1 MRTLFLEP
9 ENGTS
14 RSPRYQFH
22 FIVLQRQ
29 YFVKKNVGALLPS
42 IDISCRSCY
51 ALDEKSCG
59 GHFFMKQHSVP
70 KFLDNFLTRTLS
82 GTVFSW
88 REILHLTFPN
98 VLDCLSVMFIS
109 MLITALISSNGEASV
124 AAVSLVTPLTWMI
137 TCIFNGISA
146 GGTVVVAQS
155 CGMKD
160 PVRIRKAAGMT
171 LWLTVA
177 VGTVVLMFPRQVL
190 TLLYPEAEAVVL
202 EKARIYLSGSAWSIL
217 VFTIY
222 TANFGILRGLG
233 ESGRC
238 LALSVI
244 INAAYLVFSILF
256 LNVLRMDIL
265 GSVFAL
271 LLARFIGAA
280 ASVILLFFWKAPVKM
295 TFGQIFT
302 CDKGILRST
311 LQVSIP
317 LGLEQACSSLGNV
330 VAEMYM
336 ISLGTTALAT
346 HAIANSVI
354 GVWYSPAMAAA
365 NLSVTVVGRCFGA
378 EKYDEAK
385 RYGVRCDQIALIL
398 VLLTSALFIP
408 LLPALL
414 GQYHP
419 TPEVLA
425 MAKKLLYWSI
435 PSLLLFWPRSNTLPS
450 TLRAAN
456 DTLYPSVVSLAV
468 LWIVTIGLGYA
479 LAIPCKLGLLGVWI
493 AMWASWAIRCVVF
506 SVRFGS
512 GKWLHKALT
521 SR

>member
-1 MRTLFLEP
+1 
-9 ENGTS
+9 
-14 RSPRYQFH
+14 
-22 FIVLQRQ
+22 
-29 YFVKKNVGALLPS
+29 
-42 IDISCRSCY
+42 
-51 ALDEKSCG
+51 
-59 GHFFMKQHSVP
+59 MKQHSVP

-88 REILHLTFPN
+88 REILRLTFPN
-98 VLDCLSVMFIS
+98 VLDCLSIMFIS

-124 AAVSLVTPLTWMI
+124 AAVSLVTPLAWMI

-177 VGTVVLMFPRQVL
+177 VGTVVCLPLLMFPRQVL

-202 EKARIYLSGSAWSIL
+202 EKARIYLSGRAWSIL

-271 LLARFIGAA
+271 LLARFIGSA

-365 NLSVTVVGRCFGA
+365 NLSV
-378 EKYDEAK
+378 
-385 RYGVRCDQIALIL
+385 Q
-398 VLLTSALFIP
+398 
-408 LLPALL
+408 
-414 GQYHP
+414 
-419 TPEVLA
+419 LA
-425 MAKKLLYWSI
+425 CTHKNITGCSE
-435 PSLLLFWPRSNTLPS
+435 
-450 TLRAAN
+450 
-456 DTLYPSVVSLAV
+456 DT
-468 LWIVTIGLGYA
+468 
-479 LAIPCKLGLLGVWI
+479 
-493 AMWASWAIRCVVF
+493 
-506 SVRFGS
+506 
-512 GKWLHKALT
+512 
-521 SR
+521 

>member
-1 MRTLFLEP
+1 
-9 ENGTS
+9 
-14 RSPRYQFH
+14 
-22 FIVLQRQ
+22 
-29 YFVKKNVGALLPS
+29 
-42 IDISCRSCY
+42 
-51 ALDEKSCG
+51 
-59 GHFFMKQHSVP
+59 MKQHSVP

-88 REILHLTFPN
+88 REILQLTFPN
-98 VLDCLSVMFIS
+98 VLDCLSIMFIS

-177 VGTVVLMFPRQVL
+177 VGTVVCLPLLMFPRQVL
-190 TLLYPEAEAVVL
+190 ILLFPEAEAVVL
-202 EKARIYLSGSAWSIL
+202 EKARIYLSGRAWSIL

-271 LLARFIGAA
+271 LLARFIGSA

-317 LGLEQACSSLGNV
+317 LGLEQVCSSLGNV

-385 RYGVRCDQIALIL
+385 RYGV
-398 VLLTSALFIP
+398 LFYPIINKVEKT
-408 LLPALL
+408 
-414 GQYHP
+414 G
-419 TPEVLA
+419 TVEI
-425 MAKKLLYWSI
+425 MAKARDAKQINRIFERMGYPAPVKEDTAAKKENARA
-435 PSLLLFWPRSNTLPS
+435 PSENSLKERGTGARAS
-450 TLRAAN
+450 TEPAAEKA
-456 DTLYPSVVSLAV
+456 DARPSVRSRLM
-468 LWIVTIGLGYA
+468 A
-479 LAIPCKLGLLGVWI
+479 LQAAAERDGTAPTKDTVREAIQK
-493 AMWASWAIRCVVF
+493 AMPTRE
-506 SVRFGS
+506 
-512 GKWLHKALT
+512 
-521 SR
+521 

>member
-1 MRTLFLEP
+1 
-9 ENGTS
+9 
-14 RSPRYQFH
+14 
-22 FIVLQRQ
+22 
-29 YFVKKNVGALLPS
+29 
-42 IDISCRSCY
+42 
-51 ALDEKSCG
+51 
-59 GHFFMKQHSVP
+59 MKQHSVP

-88 REILHLTFPN
+88 REILQLTFPN
-98 VLDCLSVMFIS
+98 VLDCLSIMFIS

-177 VGTVVLMFPRQVL
+177 VGTVVCLPLLMFPRQVL
-190 TLLYPEAEAVVL
+190 TLLFPEAEAVVL
-202 EKARIYLSGSAWSIL
+202 EKARIYLSGRAWSIL

-271 LLARFIGAA
+271 LLARFIGSA

-419 TPEVLA
+419 TPEGSPPWRKAAVLVDSQPAAVLA
-425 MAKKLLYWSI
+425 AVEHPAQHPPGGQRYPVPLRGVTGCAVGRDHRPWLCAGDSLQARPAGRVDRHVGVVGNPVRRLLRPLRQRKMAAQGVDEPVKIAYNVC
-435 PSLLLFWPRSNTLPS
+435 SLLEAGVFAHEIIPGS
-450 TLRAAN
+450 
-456 DTLYPSVVSLAV
+456 SL
-468 LWIVTIGLGYA
+468 L
-479 LAIPCKLGLLGVWI
+479 
-493 AMWASWAIRCVVF
+493 
-506 SVRFGS
+506 
-512 GKWLHKALT
+512 
-521 SR
+521 

>member
-1 MRTLFLEP
+1 
-9 ENGTS
+9 
-14 RSPRYQFH
+14 
-22 FIVLQRQ
+22 
-29 YFVKKNVGALLPS
+29 
-42 IDISCRSCY
+42 
-51 ALDEKSCG
+51 
-59 GHFFMKQHSVP
+59 MKQHPVP

-98 VLDCLSVMFIS
+98 VLDCLSIMFIS

-124 AAVSLVTPLTWMI
+124 AAVSLVTPLAWMI

-177 VGTVVLMFPRQVL
+177 VGTVVCLPLLMFPRQVL

-202 EKARIYLSGSAWSIL
+202 EKARIYLSGRAWSML

-244 INAAYLVFSILF
+244 INAAYLVLSILF

-271 LLARFIGAA
+271 LLARFIGSA

-317 LGLEQACSSLGNV
+317 LGLEQVCSSLGNV

-468 LWIVTIGLGYA
+468 LWVVTIGLGYV

-521 SR
+521 QPVKIAYNVCSLLEAGVFAHEIIPGSSLL

>member
-88 REILHLTFPN
+88 REILRLTFPN
-98 VLDCLSVMFIS
+98 VLDCLSIMFIS

-124 AAVSLVTPLTWMI
+124 AAVSLVT
-137 TCIFNGISA
+137 
-146 GGTVVVAQS
+146 
-155 CGMKD
+155 
-160 PVRIRKAAGMT
+160 GMT

-177 VGTVVLMFPRQVL
+177 VGTVVCLPLLMFPRQVL

-202 EKARIYLSGSAWSIL
+202 EKARIYLSGRAWSIL

-271 LLARFIGAA
+271 LLARFIGSA

-317 LGLEQACSSLGNV
+317 LGLEQVCSSLGNV

-468 LWIVTIGLGYA
+468 LWVVTIGLGYV

>member
-1 MRTLFLEP
+1 
-9 ENGTS
+9 
-14 RSPRYQFH
+14 
-22 FIVLQRQ
+22 
-29 YFVKKNVGALLPS
+29 
-42 IDISCRSCY
+42 
-51 ALDEKSCG
+51 
-59 GHFFMKQHSVP
+59 
-70 KFLDNFLTRTLS
+70 
-82 GTVFSW
+82 
-88 REILHLTFPN
+88 
-98 VLDCLSVMFIS
+98 
-109 MLITALISSNGEASV
+109 
-124 AAVSLVTPLTWMI
+124 MI

-160 PVRIRKAAGMT
+160 PVRIRKAENA
-171 LWLTVA
+171 A
-177 VGTVVLMFPRQVL
+177 ENIHPK
-190 TLLYPEAEAVVL
+190 LYPEAEAVVL
-202 EKARIYLSGSAWSIL
+202 EKARIYLSGRAWSIL

-271 LLARFIGAA
+271 LLARFIGSA

-365 NLSVTVVGRCFGA
+365 NLSVTVVGRC
-378 EKYDEAK
+378 
-385 RYGVRCDQIALIL
+385 I
-398 VLLTSALFIP
+398 
-408 LLPALL
+408 
-414 GQYHP
+414 H
-419 TPEVLA
+419 TP
-425 MAKKLLYWSI
+425 SR
-435 PSLLLFWPRSNTLPS
+435 PSLQGIAS
-450 TLRAAN
+450 T
-456 DTLYPSVVSLAV
+456 
-468 LWIVTIGLGYA
+468 
-479 LAIPCKLGLLGVWI
+479 
-493 AMWASWAIRCVVF
+493 
-506 SVRFGS
+506 
-512 GKWLHKALT
+512 
-521 SR
+521 

>member
-1 MRTLFLEP
+1 M
-9 ENGTS
+9 
-14 RSPRYQFH
+14 
-22 FIVLQRQ
+22 
-29 YFVKKNVGALLPS
+29 
-42 IDISCRSCY
+42 
-51 ALDEKSCG
+51 
-59 GHFFMKQHSVP
+59 
-70 KFLDNFLTRTLS
+70 
-82 GTVFSW
+82 
-88 REILHLTFPN
+88 
-98 VLDCLSVMFIS
+98 
-109 MLITALISSNGEASV
+109 
-124 AAVSLVTPLTWMI
+124 
-137 TCIFNGISA
+137 
-146 GGTVVVAQS
+146 
-155 CGMKD
+155 
-160 PVRIRKAAGMT
+160 
-171 LWLTVA
+171 A
-177 VGTVVLMFPRQVL
+177 VGTVVCLPLLMFPRQVL

-202 EKARIYLSGSAWSIL
+202 EKARIYLSGRAWSIL

-271 LLARFIGAA
+271 LLARFIGSA

-317 LGLEQACSSLGNV
+317 LGLEQVCSSLGNV

-425 MAKKLLYWSI
+425 MAKKLLCWSI

-468 LWIVTIGLGYA
+468 LWVVTIGLGYV

>member
-1 MRTLFLEP
+1 M
-9 ENGTS
+9 
-14 RSPRYQFH
+14 
-22 FIVLQRQ
+22 
-29 YFVKKNVGALLPS
+29 KKYSLS
-42 IDISCRSCY
+42 KS
-51 ALDEKSCG
+51 LDA
-59 GHFFMKQHSVP
+59 
-70 KFLDNFLTRTLS
+70 FLDRTLS

-98 VLDCLSVMFIS
+98 VLDCLSVMFIN
-109 MLITALISSNGEASV
+109 MLITALISSNGEESV
-124 AAVSLVTPLTWMI
+124 AAVSLITPLTWMI
-137 TCIFNGISA
+137 TCIFSGISA

-160 PVRIRKAAGMT
+160 PVRIRKAVGMT
-171 LWLTVA
+171 LWLTAV
-177 VGTVVLMFPRQVL
+177 VGTVVCLPLLAFPRQVL
-190 TLLYPEAEAVVL
+190 TLLYPEAEALVL
-202 EKARIYLSGSAWSIL
+202 EKARIYLVGSAWSIL
-217 VFTIY
+217 VFTVY
-222 TANFGILRGLG
+222 NACFAVLRGLG

-256 LNVLRMDIL
+256 LNLLRMDIL
-265 GSVFAL
+265 GSVCAL

-280 ASVILLFFWKAPVKM
+280 AAVALLFLWKAPVKM
-295 TFGQIFT
+295 SFGQIFT
-302 CDKGILRST
+302 SDAGILRAT

-330 VAEMYM
+330 VSEMYM

-346 HAIANSVI
+346 HAIANSMI

-365 NLSVTVVGRCFGA
+365 NLAVTVVGRCYGA
-378 EKYDEAK
+378 EKYDEAQH
-385 RYGVRCDQIALIL
+385 YGVRCNQIALIL
-398 VLLTSALFIP
+398 VALTSIVFIP
-408 LLPALL
+408 LLPVLL

-419 TPEVLA
+419 TQEVLA

-450 TLRAAN
+450 TLRAAY

-468 LWIVTIGLGYA
+468 LWVVSIGLGYV
-479 LAIPCKLGLLGVWI
+479 LAIPCGLGLLGVWI

-512 GKWLHKALT
+512 GKWLNKGRTDKKTRCSAKAE
-521 SR
+521 

>member
-1 MRTLFLEP
+1 
-9 ENGTS
+9 
-14 RSPRYQFH
+14 
-22 FIVLQRQ
+22 
-29 YFVKKNVGALLPS
+29 
-42 IDISCRSCY
+42 
-51 ALDEKSCG
+51 
-59 GHFFMKQHSVP
+59 MKQHSVP

-88 REILHLTFPN
+88 REILQLTFPN
-98 VLDCLSVMFIS
+98 VLDCLSIMFIS

-177 VGTVVLMFPRQVL
+177 VGTVVCLPLLMFPRQVL
-190 TLLYPEAEAVVL
+190 TLLFPEAEAVVL
-202 EKARIYLSGSAWSIL
+202 EKARIYLSGRAWSIL

-271 LLARFIGAA
+271 LLARFIGSA

-302 CDKGILRST
+302 GDKGILRST

-317 LGLEQACSSLGNV
+317 LGLEQVCSSLGNV

-408 LLPALL
+408 LLPALAVL
-414 GQYHP
+414 VDSQP
-419 TPEVLA
+419 AAVLA
-425 MAKKLLYWSI
+425 AVEHPAQHPPGGQRYPVPLRGVTGCAVGRDHRPWLCAGDSLQARPAGRVDRHVGVVGNPVRCLLRPLRQRKMAAQGVDEPVKIAYNVC
-435 PSLLLFWPRSNTLPS
+435 SLLEAGVFAHEIIPGS
-450 TLRAAN
+450 
-456 DTLYPSVVSLAV
+456 SL
-468 LWIVTIGLGYA
+468 L
-479 LAIPCKLGLLGVWI
+479 
-493 AMWASWAIRCVVF
+493 
-506 SVRFGS
+506 
-512 GKWLHKALT
+512 
-521 SR
+521 